1 MSSSSMPNQPPSGPV
16 YSGEIDLF
24 DLFQSLWKEKILIVL
39 VTAVFAALAVIYAL
53 TATPIY
59 QVQSI
64 IKPAQIKDLDELNG
78 MDVYTLTPEEALI
91 QVGASLESYEARL
104 SYFKA
109 HQELF
114 EPLLSENKSIEQ
126 NFERL
131 NRENITMLKT
141 NAKNIDDFAKYVG
154 IQMQYPKGMD
164 GAQITNG
171 FIDHAIRLEKERIAL
186 SLEVVISNQLQRLS
200 RKISTARAGYEASK
214 EAQIAQLTENDALEK
229 VQLLDEL
236 EALREELKALRQN
249 RIMQLEEAIAIAKAL
264 GIKKPTTPS
273 SLGNTNRSTG
283 NVIRT
288 EVNSHQNPLY
298 FMGTEALNAERDTLL
313 VRKNDEFT
321 SARIVDIK
329 TKLKLLEHNRKV
341 EMLKARENED
351 LFLSELAEN
360 RKEISRLKNLKVDMD
375 KLKIVHIDQVAIEP
389 VSPVKPNK
397 KMIVAVGFV
406 LGGMLG
412 LFIALIRSM
421 IRRRKALAHSKIA

>member
-1 MSSSSMPNQPPSGPV
+1 
-16 YSGEIDLF
+16 
-24 DLFQSLWKEKILIVL
+24 
-39 VTAVFAALAVIYAL
+39 
-53 TATPIY
+53 
-59 QVQSI
+59 
-64 IKPAQIKDLDELNG
+64 
-78 MDVYTLTPEEALI
+78 
-91 QVGASLESYEARL
+91 
-104 SYFKA
+104 
-109 HQELF
+109 
-114 EPLLSENKSIEQ
+114 
-126 NFERL
+126 
-131 NRENITMLKT
+131 
-141 NAKNIDDFAKYVG
+141 
-154 IQMQYPKGMD
+154 MD

-273 SLGNTNRSTG
+273 SLGNTSRSTG

>member
-1 MSSSSMPNQPPSGPV
+1 MNPSSMPNQPSSQPG

-39 VTAVFAALAVIYAL
+39 VTAVFTALAVIYAL

-64 IKPAQIKDLDELNG
+64 IKPAPVKDLDELNG
-78 MDVYTLTPEEALI
+78 TDVYTLTPEDALI
-91 QVGASLESYEARL
+91 QVGASLESYETRL
-104 SYFKA
+104 SYFKN

-131 NRENITMLKT
+131 NRENIKILKT
-141 NAKNIDDFAKYVG
+141 SAKNVNDFAKYVG
-154 IQMQYPKGMD
+154 IQLQYPKGMD
-164 GAQITNG
+164 GATITNG
-171 FIDHAIRLEKERIAL
+171 FIEHAIKLEKERIAT

-229 VQLLDEL
+229 AQLLDEL
-236 EALREELKALRQN
+236 EALREELKARRQN
-249 RIMQLEEAIAIAKAL
+249 RIMQLEEAIGIAQTL
-264 GIKKPTTPS
+264 GIKKPATPS
-273 SLGNTNRSTG
+273 SLGNDNRRSG

-288 EVNSHQNPLY
+288 EVNSHQNPLF
-298 FMGTEALNAERDTLL
+298 FMGTEALNAERDSLL
-313 VRKNDEFT
+313 ARKNDEFT

-341 EMLKARENED
+341 EMLETRENED
-351 LFLSELAEN
+351 LFLTELAEN
-360 RKEISRLKNLKVDMD
+360 RKEISRLKSLKVNMD

-397 KMIVAVGFV
+397 KLIVAVGVV

-412 LFIALIRSM
+412 VFAALIRSM
-421 IRRRKALAHSKIA
+421 IRRRKTLAHSNTA